1 MADQKYDVVVIGG
14 GMGGMCAGA
23 LAVKE
28 GMRTLVLEKRPFIGG
43 RFSTETIDG
52 FKIMTGA
59 PFIHQSGWVP
69 RICKEVGIEFDR
81 TPCMD
86 VSYWVKGVEY
96 KLPLEHRMNA
106 MFEICNRIAANKTK
120 LMGAM
125 VKQIGAQM
133 VMTNMKKAI
142 MDPEKVPPV
151 TTKEWLLRYTDNEDL
166 HGIIDAIC
174 VGMLMA
180 HSYEIPV
187 YNFFHFMA
195 TQHGFNDVDLS
206 SYGNLPNMEKLAE
219 VVKRNG
225 EVWLNS
231 GAKKV
236 LAGKNGATGVVVDRE
251 GKEVEVGCKV
261 VVSNI
266 GIRETVN
273 LTGEENFTEDYL
285 SDMRVKMR
293 PAPITIIHIAS
304 DQPLCMVDGAAG
316 ALLVANAR
324 RITDAIPLTNACPAL
339 APKGQHLTWAC
350 ATPPSVLAPID
361 PDEEERQCLKDMDAV
376 FPDWK
381 KKGGRLLKMEVRN
394 IDHDL
399 PEGRTWLG
407 PNYNMPVETPIKN
420 VFNVGDAVCAP
431 GIGGTSG
438 CAESAKRVLE
448 KVKKQKLVR

>member
-1 MADQKYDVVVIGG
+1 MAEQKYDVVVIGG

-69 RICKEVGIEFDR
+69 KICKEVGVEFDR

-86 VSYWVKGVEY
+86 VSYWVKGQEY
-96 KLPLEHRMNA
+96 RLPLEHRMNA
-106 MFEICNRIAANKTK
+106 MFEICNRVAANKGK

-125 VKQIGAQM
+125 VKEIGTQM
-133 VMTNMKKAI
+133 IMTNMKKAI

-195 TQHGFNDVDLS
+195 TQHGFNDVDLCT
-206 SYGNLPNMEKLAE
+206 YGNLPNMEKLAD

-231 GAKKV
+231 SAKKILV
-236 LAGKNGATGVVVDRE
+236 TKSGATGVVVDRE
-251 GKEVEVGCKV
+251 GKEVEVGAKV

-266 GIRETVN
+266 GVRETVN
-273 LTGEENFTEDYL
+273 LSGEQNFTDDYL

-304 DQPLCMVDGAAG
+304 EQPLCMVDGSAG
-316 ALLVANAR
+316 ALLVANAW

-361 PDEEERQCLKDMDAV
+361 PQVEEIECLKDMDAV

-381 KKGGRLLKMEVRN
+381 KKGGRVLKMEIRN

-407 PNYNMPVETPIKN
+407 PNYNMAVDTPIKN
-420 VFNVGDAVCAP
+420 VFNVGDAVCSP

-438 CAESAKRVLE
+438 CAESAKRVIE
-448 KVKKQKLVR
+448 KVKKQKLAK

>member
-1 MADQKYDVVVIGG
+1 MAEQKYDVVVIGG

-69 RICKEVGIEFDR
+69 RIAKEVGVEFDR

-86 VSYWVKGVEY
+86 VSYWVKGQEY
-96 KLPLEHRMNA
+96 RLPLEHRMNA
-106 MFEICNRIAANKTK
+106 MFEICNRVAANKGK

-125 VKQIGAQM
+125 VKEIGTQM
-133 VMTNMKKAI
+133 IMTNMKKAI
-142 MDPEKVPPV
+142 MDPEKVAPV

-206 SYGNLPNMEKLAE
+206 TYGNLPNMEKLAG

-225 EVWLNS
+225 EVWLGS
-231 GAKKV
+231 AAKKV
-236 LAGKNGATGVVVDRE
+236 LAGKGGATGVVVDRE
-251 GKEVEVGCKV
+251 GKEVEVGAKV

-273 LTGEENFTEDYL
+273 LSGEENFTEDYL

-304 DQPLCMVDGAAG
+304 EQPLCMVDGSAG

-324 RITDAIPLTNACPAL
+324 RITDAIPLTNACPEL

-381 KKGGRLLKMEVRN
+381 KKGGRLLKMEIRN

-407 PNYNMPVETPIKN
+407 PNYNMPVDTPIKN

-438 CAESAKRVLE
+438 CAESAKRVIE
-448 KVKKQKLVR
+448 KVKKQKLVK

>member
-1 MADQKYDVVVIGG
+1 MAEQKYDVVVIGG

-23 LAVKE
+23 LAAKE
-28 GMRTLVLEKRPFIGG
+28 GWRALVLEKRPMIGG
-43 RFSTETIDG
+43 RFSTETVEG

-69 RICKEVGIEFDR
+69 KVCKEVGVEFDR
-81 TPCMD
+81 TPCLE
-86 VSYWVKGVEY
+86 VFYWVKGLEY
-96 KLPLEHRMNA
+96 KLPLEHRMNT
-106 MFEICNRIAANKTK
+106 MFEICNRIAANKAK

-125 VKQIGAQM
+125 VKEIGTQM
-133 VMTNMKKAI
+133 IMTNIHKAI
-142 MDPEKVPPV
+142 ADPEKVPSL

-166 HGIIDAIC
+166 HGIYDAIC

-206 SYGNLPNMEKLAE
+206 TYGNLPNMEKLAG
-219 VVKRNG
+219 VVKGSG

-231 GAKKV
+231 SAKKV
-236 LAGKNGATGVVVDRE
+236 LVNKGMATGVVVDKE

-261 VVSNI
+261 VISNI

-273 LTGEENFTEDYL
+273 LSGEENFTEDYL

-293 PAPITIIHIAS
+293 PAPITIVHIAS
-304 DQPLCMVDGAAG
+304 EQPLCMASGEAG
-316 ALLVANAR
+316 AMLVANAR
-324 RITDAIPLTNACPAL
+324 RITDAIPLTNSCPEL

-361 PDEEERQCLKDMDAV
+361 PDEEERQCMKDMDVV

-381 KKGGRLLKMEVRN
+381 KKGGRVLKMEIRN

-407 PNYNMPVETPIKN
+407 PNYNMPVETPIRN

-438 CAESAKRVLE
+438 CAESAKRVVE
-448 KVKKQKLVR
+448 KIKKQKLAK

>member
-1 MADQKYDVVVIGG
+1 VAEQKYDVVVIGG

-28 GMRTLVLEKRPFIGG
+28 GYRTLVLERRPFIGG

-69 RICKEVGIEFDR
+69 KICKDLGIEFDR

-96 KLPLEHRMNA
+96 RLPLEHRMNA
-106 MFEICNRIAANKTK
+106 MFEICNRVAANKGK

-125 VKQIGAQM
+125 VKEIGTQM
-133 VMTNMKKAI
+133 IMTNMKKAI
-142 MDPEKVPPV
+142 MDPEKVAPV
-151 TTKEWLLRYTDNEDL
+151 TTKEWMLRYTDNEDL

-174 VGMLMA
+174 IGMLMA

-206 SYGNLPNMEKLAE
+206 TYGNLPNMEKLAG

-231 GAKKV
+231 SAKKV
-236 LAGKNGATGVVVDRE
+236 LGGKKGATGVVVNRE

-273 LTGEENFTEDYL
+273 LAGEENFTEDYL

-304 DQPLCMVDGAAG
+304 EKPLCMVDGSAG

-324 RITDAIPLTNACPAL
+324 RITDAIPLTNACPEM

-350 ATPPSVLAPID
+350 ASPPSVLAPID
-361 PDEEERQCLKDMDAV
+361 PDEEERQCKKDIDMV
-376 FPDWK
+376 FPDWQ
-381 KKGGRLLKMEVRN
+381 KKGGRILKMEIRN

-407 PNYNMPVETPIKN
+407 PNYNMPVDTPIKN

-438 CAESAKRVLE
+438 CAESAKRVIE
-448 KVKKQKLVR
+448 KVKKQRLVK